1 MVAIGTRF
9 RPRKVQELH
18 FSGVKEAGLKKK
30 IKKQISERRR
40 VYTSLLSHLVFH
52 TLLLNWC
59 RTVNW
64 CTWQQHNVK
73 NKNNIK
79 N

>member
-30 IKKQISERRR
+30 NLKK
-40 VYTSLLSHLVFH
+40 
-52 TLLLNWC
+52 
-59 RTVNW
+59 
-64 CTWQQHNVK
+64 K
-73 NKNNIK
+73 K
-79 N
+79 